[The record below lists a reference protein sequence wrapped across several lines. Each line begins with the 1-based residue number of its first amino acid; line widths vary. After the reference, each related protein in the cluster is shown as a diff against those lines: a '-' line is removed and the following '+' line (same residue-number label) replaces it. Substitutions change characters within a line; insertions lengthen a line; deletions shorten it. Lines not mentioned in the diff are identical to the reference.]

1 MGCLYI
7 FYINPLS
14 FTSFG
19 NISFHSVGCHFV
31 LLMVSF
37 AMQKLLSLIRSL
49 SLSFFFFFLLLPLCL
64 RRLIQENIAMIYV
77 KLKDFL

>member
-1 MGCLYI
+1 MGFLYI

-49 SLSFFFFFLLLPLCL
+49 SFFFLLLPLCL

>member
-37 AMQKLLSLIRSL
+37 AMQKLLSLIRCL
-49 SLSFFFFFLLLPLCL
+49 SFFFLLLPLCL